1 MLPHVGA
8 EKPDHPVMPLDSSQ
22 IAGGLPVM
30 VLLVCRRTA
39 EKEIFAELKIPPF
52 GGDMQGCVS
61 PAVRTIECGPLVE
74 KQPAG
79 GIASRSCDQVQ
90 SGLSLIVDRFGI
102 GPGEEEETKQLQPI
116 HQRDVVEGCIAIAI
130 LHLHIRALGEK
141 HFATHLISR
150 SNRPDQRASLLFDIP
165 GFDAD
170 RICLQPPEEALHRT
184 ESRFGEQITLGPL
197 PEKIFMDL
205 RVGAPG
211 GVANGIP
218 AGSIPDF
225 EQAWIPGEKFANHI
239 KISPLHSLKE
249 VLGFHFF
256 RN

>member
-1 MLPHVGA
+1 
-8 EKPDHPVMPLDSSQ
+8 MPLDSSQ
-22 IAGGLPVM
+22 IAGGLPLM
-30 VLLVCRRTA
+30 VFLVRRRT
-39 EKEIFAELKIPPF
+39 EKKKIFAELKIPPF
-52 GGDMQGCVS
+52 SGDMQGCVS
-61 PAVRTIECGPLVE
+61 PAVRTIESGPLVE

-79 GIASRSCDQVQ
+79 GIATRSCDQMQ

-102 GPGEEEETKQLQPI
+102 GPGEEEETEQLQPI
-116 HQRDVVEGCIAIAI
+116 HQRGVVEGCIAIAI

-141 HFATHLISR
+141 HFAAHLISR
-150 SNRPDQRASLLFDIP
+150 SNRPDQRTSLLFDIP

-184 ESRFGEQITLGPL
+184 ESRFGEQIPLGSL

-239 KISPLHSLKE
+239 KISPLRSLKE